1 MALAIVPIAPPLR
14 ANADGVVLV
23 ANTRVPLDTLV
34 YAFHEGATPEEIVQ
48 RYPSLTL
55 VDVYAAIA
63 YYLQHAAEVDAY
75 LRERELQ
82 AEQVRRQNESRFD
95 PTGIRSRLLAR
106 IASRSDGNPN

>member
-1 MALAIVPIAPPLR
+1 MALAIAPMAPPLR

-23 ANTRVPLDTLV
+23 AKTRVPLDTLV
-34 YAFHEGATPEEIVQ
+34 YAFHEGATPEEIAQ

-63 YYLQHAAEVDAY
+63 YYLQHTAAVDAY
-75 LRERELQ
+75 LCQREQQ

-95 PTGIRSRLLAR
+95 PTGLRSRLLAR
-106 IASRSDGNPN
+106 IASRTDGNPD